1 VNKTNIE
8 RKNTMLNYNI
18 LDNLENETPNDLMS
32 FKEMLDKHCIKYGSL
47 YKWTHKG
54 DIKPYYRGTWK
65 VSESEVLSFCKRKAE
80 EKLSKTRDMLNTLI
94 QHMKLVNCI
103 TNCISVN

>member
-1 VNKTNIE
+1 
-8 RKNTMLNYNI
+8 MLNYKT

-32 FKEMLDKHCIKYGSL
+32 FKEMLDKYCIKYGSL

-80 EKLSKTRDMLNTLI
+80 EKLSKTRDIKRNKSW
-94 QHMKLVNCI
+94 QE
-103 TNCISVN
+103 